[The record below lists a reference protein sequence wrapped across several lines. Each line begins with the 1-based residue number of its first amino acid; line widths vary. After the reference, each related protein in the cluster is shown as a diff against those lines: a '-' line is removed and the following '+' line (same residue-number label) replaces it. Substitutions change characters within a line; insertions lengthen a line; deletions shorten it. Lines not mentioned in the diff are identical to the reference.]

1 MSSDLLVLC
10 LDIGRLLREIEE
22 YRLKMYELAN
32 KKNLTDPE
40 VINISQRLDQ
50 LLNKYNTYR
59 YKVPY

>member
-1 MSSDLLVLC
+1 MGC
-10 LDIGRLLREIEE
+10 N
-22 YRLKMYELAN
+22 YAN